1 MSMPDVAKKRGAVS
15 LKIKLSRLRRVALM
29 LGVVV
34 LLVSVVLPIGCA
46 SSSSSAEI
54 EDEVRV
60 NVLNILEL
68 MKDTTL
74 GELSTEIN
82 SLDQQIASLNEQ
94 LDKLN
99 QVAAP
104 ALEWIQ
110 VQKAEAE
117 KAGYGGKRTVEAASY
132 LESDKFRNDQFRV
145 VKLQFASVM
154 LSGSTKYTSVI
165 NVENL
170 RTGAVASLEELT
182 REFEGKISALT
193 QQRSARKNVADTVA
207 VTADGVLGQYQ
218 NWRVVKVNLTTYNV
232 SGPGLGLERGVITTG
247 VWTYYFEPENL
258 IPSDAKSDALL
269 KVLKGK

>member
-1 MSMPDVAKKRGAVS
+1 MITPGIAKSRGTAPV
-15 LKIKLSRLRRVALM
+15 KIKFYRLRQVALV
-29 LGVVV
+29 LGLVV
-34 LLVSVVLPIGCA
+34 LLLSAVLPIGCA
-46 SSSSSAEI
+46 SSSSSADI
-54 EDEVRV
+54 EEEVRI
-60 NVLNILEL
+60 NVLNILESI
-68 MKDTTL
+68 KDTTL
-74 GELSTEIN
+74 GELSAEIS
-82 SLDQQIASLNEQ
+82 SLDQEIASLNEQ

-104 ALEWIQ
+104 ALEWVQ

-132 LESDKFRNDQFRV
+132 LESDKFRNEQFRV
-145 VKLQFASVM
+145 VKLQFTSVM

-170 RTGAVASLEELT
+170 STGAVASLEELT
-182 REFEGKISALT
+182 KEFESKISALT
-193 QQRSARKNVADTVA
+193 QQRNAGKTVADTVA
-207 VTADGVLGQYQ
+207 FTADDVLGQYQ

-269 KVLKGK
+269 KMLKGK